1 MAEADKKKL
10 GKAGFATPRGGDKGA
25 YQNHVTRDNQV
36 IIPFEHL
43 AGSNVPHFQDGYVI
57 RLYPEQYFEGEK
69 VPKAIFA
76 SGSVRV
82 GENAFV
88 LYRTYDQWERFPPM
102 DHWEARHLV
111 RGGARVTQRG
121 GGATDA
127 GHYVKR
133 IAAHGNRTEISEGPP
148 QGIFA
153 PEYCDAETNYL
164 SKCMLAWL
172 ITRTIDSPYVST
184 QAEWLEAILSA
195 EGIFN
200 TDIFERKG
208 LTRNGL
214 TNCPLCLRNVK
225 YRELHAT
232 VAFSEEDALLNAG
245 IQVIN
250 ATRST
255 IVNLFHMSPLTYSD
269 VCHHAENAAWGH
281 AICNTKLG
289 QRRCYSVAELA
300 DLGIKAA
307 ILRDGNYET
316 FAWANETLE
325 MLRSPQGAVW
335 IRITTDHLS
344 ADE

>member
-1 MAEADKKKL
+1 MADVDKRKL

-43 AGSNVPHFQDGYVI
+43 AGSNVSHFRDGYVV
-57 RLYPEQYFEGEK
+57 RLFPEQYFDSEK

-76 SGSVRV
+76 NGAIRV

-102 DHWEARHLV
+102 DDWEVRHLL
-111 RGGARVTQRG
+111 RGGARFTQRG
-121 GGATDA
+121 GSSTDA

-133 IAAHGNRTEISEGPP
+133 IAAHGSRPEISEGPP

-153 PEYCDAETNYL
+153 PEYCSAETNYL

-172 ITRTIDSPYVST
+172 IIRTIDSPYVAT
-184 QAEWLEAILSA
+184 QAEWLEAIISA
-195 EGIFN
+195 EGIYD
-200 TDIFERKG
+200 TDSFERRG

-214 TNCPLCLRNVK
+214 TNCPLCLRNVR
-225 YRELHAT
+225 YSELHAT
-232 VAFSEEDALLNAG
+232 VSFSEEDALLNAG

-269 VCHHAENAAWGH
+269 VCHHAENVAWGH

-289 QRRCYSVAELA
+289 QRHCYSVS
-300 DLGIKAA
+300 DLTEVGMKVAV
-307 ILRDGNYET
+307 LRDGKYET
-316 FAWANETLE
+316 FAWASETLE

-344 ADE
+344 VDE